1 MKINQCDTTFK
12 GRKNYMVI
20 LTDADLSTDEF
31 DKIQHLFMT
40 KTLSILEIERSHLN
54 IIKAIYEI
62 PHS

>member
-1 MKINQCDTTFK
+1 MKVDQCDTTFK

-40 KTLSILEIERSHLN
+40 KTLNKLGIEGNYLKHDD
-54 IIKAIYEI
+54 KTC
-62 PHS
+62 